1 MARRWTDGQQNVIN
15 SLLFFMQARII
26 LHAIWCAKFIIST
39 HFYTFLIVATSS
51 VTQALILMV
60 LDIFVANLVVCS
72 GVALER
78 TAFLIAQRT
87 VQCGIRRGAAV
98 GMAASLQT
106 QDSAGK

>member
-1 MARRWTDGQQNVIN
+1 
-15 SLLFFMQARII
+15 MQARII

-98 GMAASLQT
+98 GMKSANAGFSWQMSTISSVTCHSTCAALT
-106 QDSAGK
+106 D